1 MQQLKCG
8 QRGGPGLAVI
18 LDAPIEAPR
27 REASASGPL
36 TIFALNR
43 QQSCAPA
50 LGSHS
55 RPLRRDDPRE
65 RILDAA
71 RQQFA
76 RDGYERTTI
85 RSVATEAEIDPSMV
99 MRYFGNKEGLYLAVL
114 ESVYGEIRQGE
125 QDLDFAR
132 LEPIEGMRRLILFTF
147 DFFAARR
154 DFVALIAN
162 ENIMQGRFLERLP
175 GVQAMT
181 LPLIEA
187 IGDLLRR
194 GERQGLF
201 RAGVDPVQFYLSIV
215 AQSQLHVSSRFTLS
229 VLFNRDLSDPK
240 WLEQRRAHT
249 IDLLLAYLTSTGDAA
264 RRAPGP
270 DA

>member
-1 MQQLKCG
+1 MAGNKITGTTAGRTRDPERSRRAILK
-8 QRGGPGLAVI
+8 A
-18 LDAPIEAPR
+18 ATSE
-27 REASASGPL
+27 
-36 TIFALNR
+36 F
-43 QQSCAPA
+43 CAHGFTGA
-50 LGSHS
+50 
-55 RPLRRDDPRE
+55 RTE
-65 RILDAA
+65 RIAKA
-71 RQQFA
+71 S
-76 RDGYERTTI
+76 RTNI
-85 RSVATEAEIDPSMV
+85 RMIYH
-99 MRYFGNKEGLYLAVL
+99 YFGNKEGLYLAVL

-240 WLEQRRAHT
+240 WLEERRAHT
-249 IDLLLAYLTSTGDAA
+249 IDLLLAYLTSTGDTA
-264 RRAPGP
+264 RSAPGS

>member
-1 MQQLKCG
+1 MVSYLHSI
-8 QRGGPGLAVI
+8 GGEETGKIMGDKKITSTAAGRTRDPERSRRAI
-18 LDAPIEAPR
+18 LEAAR
-27 REASASGPL
+27 SEFCEHGFTGAR
-36 TIFALNR
+36 T
-43 QQSCAPA
+43 
-50 LGSHS
+50 
-55 RPLRRDDPRE
+55 E
-65 RILDAA
+65 RIA
-71 RQQFA
+71 RA
-76 RDGYERTTI
+76 SKTNI
-85 RSVATEAEIDPSMV
+85 RMIYH
-99 MRYFGNKEGLYLAVL
+99 YFGNKEGLYLAVL
-114 ESVYGEIRQGE
+114 GSVYGEIRKGE
-125 QDLDFAR
+125 QELEFAR
-132 LEPIEGMRRLILFTF
+132 LAPVDGMRRLILFTF

-162 ENIMQGRFLERLP
+162 ENILRARFLERLP

-181 LPLIEA
+181 LPLIGA

-229 VLFNRDLSDPK
+229 VLFNQDLSDPT

-249 IDLLLAYLTSTGDAA
+249 LDLLLSYLTSTGDAG
-264 RRAPGP
+264 RRSPGS